1 MRVPDEYWHGHW
13 LAEDESEGVRREVIK
28 NANTTVPLLE
38 NLAVDEDKGGTRIC
52 RLVEDGGCAKGGNR
66 KRKLLTL

>member
-38 NLAVDEDKGGTRIC
+38 NLAVDEDKGGYANMSIGGGR
-52 RLVEDGGCAKGGNR
+52 RLCER
-66 KRKLLTL
+66 W

>member
-38 NLAVDEDKGGTRIC
+38 NLAVDEDKGVREYVDWWRTE
-52 RLVEDGGCAKGGNR
+52 VVR
-66 KRKLLTL
+66 KVVIENANF